1 MLVIGQQA
9 VSDTGPPGVLMPAS
23 QIAVDID
30 TGKELWRSDSFVGP
44 AGGTSNDLL
53 VGTTDVLPGATST
66 HLVAIDAE
74 TGKQRWET
82 KPLLLPEPTQAT
94 MGEWQPA
101 RYPQAMVDDSA
112 AYLWHDGTLAR
123 LDPDSGDIQWD
134 VAAGDTSLIRLMDT

>member
-1 MLVIGQQA
+1 
-9 VSDTGPPGVLMPAS
+9 MPAS